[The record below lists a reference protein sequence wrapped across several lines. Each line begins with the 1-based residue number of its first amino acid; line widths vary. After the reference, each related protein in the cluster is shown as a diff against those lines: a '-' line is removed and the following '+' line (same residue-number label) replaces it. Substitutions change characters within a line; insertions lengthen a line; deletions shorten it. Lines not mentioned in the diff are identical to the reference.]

1 MDARDT
7 SASTRVF
14 DALLPAHDGKGG
26 HVTQLLLFNITNGL
40 IIGAFYV
47 LMALGLSLILNL
59 SNVINFAHGGFL
71 VIGGYIAYS
80 ITPYVGFWGAL
91 LIAPLLTALIG
102 LLVERVL
109 IRPLYGR
116 DPLYSLLLTFGLAF
130 LIEDGTRFIWGA
142 QGKPV
147 TVPAV
152 LAQPLSYQ
160 FFFVTGYRLF
170 MVIMVVISVALLF
183 MLLRYTR
190 LGIRI
195 RAGTLDL
202 ETVAALGINVRMLR
216 SLNFAVGIFL
226 AGLSGVLAAGQLG
239 LEPTM
244 GTGLLMPSFIAIIVG
259 GIGSLPGTLAGGL
272 LIGVASGLTAV
283 FYPAASEAVIYVMM
297 AVVLL
302 LRPRGLFGEEGMMS

>member
-1 MDARDT
+1 M
-7 SASTRVF
+7 
-14 DALLPAHDGKGG
+14 
-26 HVTQLLLFNITNGL
+26 TQLLLFNITNGL

-71 VIGGYIAYS
+71 VIGGYIAYT

-91 LIAPLLTALIG
+91 LIAPPLTAIIG
-102 LLVERVL
+102 LVVERTL

-130 LIEDGTRFIWGA
+130 MIEDGTRFIWGA

-147 TVPAV
+147 SVPAV
-152 LAQPLSYQ
+152 LARPLSNEL
-160 FFFVTGYRLF
+160 FFITGYRLF
-170 MVIMVVISVALLF
+170 MVVTVAVAVGLLF
-183 MLLRYTR
+183 VLLRYTR

-202 ETVAALGINVRMLR
+202 ETVSSLGINVGRLR
-216 SLNFAVGIFL
+216 SLNFGVGIFL

-259 GIGSLPGTLAGGL
+259 GVGSLTGTLLGGL
-272 LIGVASGLTAV
+272 LIGVASGITAV
-283 FYPAASEAVIYVMM
+283 FLPAASEAIMYILM
-297 AVVLL
+297 ALVLL
-302 LRPRGLFGEEGMMS
+302 IRPRGLLGEEGMMT